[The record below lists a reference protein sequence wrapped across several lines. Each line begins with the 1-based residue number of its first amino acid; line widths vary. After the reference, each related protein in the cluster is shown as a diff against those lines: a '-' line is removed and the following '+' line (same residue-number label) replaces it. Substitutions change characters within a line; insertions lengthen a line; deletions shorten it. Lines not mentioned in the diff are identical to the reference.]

1 MLDIVIIVILLA
13 VLGFWWS
20 SFAAREAARQACV
33 RRCDEHGL
41 QFLDDSVALSRLRLQ
56 RNPLGR
62 LVFYREYR
70 FEFSRHGVE
79 RYPGRVS
86 LLGQQVL
93 QVDMLLEG

>member
-1 MLDIVIIVILLA
+1 MLDLVIIVALSGL
-13 VLGFWWS
+13 LGFWWS
-20 SFAAREAARQACV
+20 SFAAREAARQACL
-33 RRCDEHGL
+33 RRCAEHGL

-70 FEFSRHGVE
+70 FEFSRDGVE
-79 RYPGRVS
+79 RHPGRVR

-93 QVDMLLEG
+93 HVDMLLEG